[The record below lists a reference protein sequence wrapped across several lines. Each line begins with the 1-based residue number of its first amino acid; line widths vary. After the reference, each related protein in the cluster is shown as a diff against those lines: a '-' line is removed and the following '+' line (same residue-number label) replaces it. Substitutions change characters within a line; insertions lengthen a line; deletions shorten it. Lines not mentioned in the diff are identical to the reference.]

1 MAEIETLQSTLRF
14 LTERLRVAGLDVA
27 EVRLF
32 GSYAEGTA
40 GPESDLDV
48 AIISPDFAGRDLF
61 ERAAL
66 TREAEVLTIRRFQ
79 VPLDV
84 VRLTS
89 KELAAGAAPAA
100 AFARQGRTPET
111 LP

>member
-1 MAEIETLQSTLRF
+1 MAERATLRPALLF
-14 LTERLRVAGLDVA
+14 LTQRLRATGLRVA

-32 GSYAEGTA
+32 GSHAEGTA
-40 GPESDLDV
+40 RPDSDLDV
-48 AIISPDFAGRDLF
+48 AIISPDFEGRDLF

-66 TREAEVLTIRRFQ
+66 TREAEVRTIQRYQ

-84 VRLTS
+84 LRLTPE
-89 KELAAGAAPAA
+89 ELSCGTAPAA